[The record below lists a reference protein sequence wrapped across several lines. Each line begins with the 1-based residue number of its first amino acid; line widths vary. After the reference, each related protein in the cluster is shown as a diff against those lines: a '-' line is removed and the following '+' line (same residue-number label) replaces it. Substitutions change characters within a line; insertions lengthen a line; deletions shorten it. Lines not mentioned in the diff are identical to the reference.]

1 MGRKS
6 ALTQKQWK
14 EIEQRFYAGE
24 SASALAREFGISE
37 AAIRKR
43 FGARKCE
50 AKKLANQMVALEV
63 ELKECDLG
71 TKILAR
77 TYADKILAMQELSS
91 DVGINGLTVAK
102 RLGDVLTRKVAE
114 KTDDELMDVDHV
126 RQISAVGFAINAHS
140 KIGMD
145 MMVANAKQPKSPVD
159 DDQSAFLRELAGKLP
174 N

>member
-6 ALTQKQWK
+6 ALTAKQWK
-14 EIEQRFYAGE
+14 DIEVRFYAGE
-24 SASALAREFGISE
+24 SASALAREYGISE

-50 AKKLANQMVALEV
+50 AKALSIKIV
-63 ELKECDLG
+63 EFENDMKGADLG

-91 DVGINGLTVAK
+91 DVGINGLSLAK
-102 RLGDVLTRKVAE
+102 RIGDALNKVVE
-114 KTDDELMDVDHV
+114 NKKDGEILDEGAMRQLMT
-126 RQISAVGFAINAHS
+126 AGMTINTHS

-145 MMVANAKQPKSPVD
+145 MMIANAKQPRQPLD
-159 DDQSAFLRELAGKLP
+159 DNGAALLSEIAVRLP

>member
-1 MGRKS
+1 MARKS
-6 ALTQKQWK
+6 PLSAKQWK

-24 SASALAREFGISE
+24 TASSLAREFGVTE

-43 FGARKCE
+43 FGTKKKD
-50 AKKLANQMVALEV
+50 AKSLALQIVEV
-63 ELKECDLG
+63 ETKFNGSDLG
-71 TKILAR
+71 TKLLAR

-102 RLGDVLTRKVAE
+102 RLGDVLTKRVAE
-114 KTDDELMDVDHV
+114 KTDEELMDEGAI
-126 RQISAVGFAINAHS
+126 RQLMATGMAINAHS

-145 MMVANAKQPKSPVD
+145 MMVANNKQQKVPNT
-159 DDQSAFLRELAGKLP
+159 DDQAQFLRELAAKLP

>member
-1 MGRKS
+1 MARKS
-6 ALTQKQWK
+6 PLSPKQWK

-24 SASALAREFGISE
+24 RASALAREFGITE

-43 FGARKCE
+43 FGAKKKD
-50 AKKLANQMVALEV
+50 AKRLALQIVAV
-63 ELKECDLG
+63 ETEFNSSEMG

-77 TYADKILAMQELSS
+77 TYADKILAMQDLSS

-102 RLGDVLTRKVAE
+102 RLGDVLTKRVAE
-114 KTDDELMDVDHV
+114 KTDDELMEIEHM
-126 RQISAVGFAINAHS
+126 RQLMTAGLAINAHS

-145 MMVANAKQPKSPVD
+145 MMVANNKQPKTPET
-159 DDQSAFLRELAGKLP
+159 DDQAAFLRELSAKLP

>member
-1 MGRKS
+1 MARKS
-6 ALTQKQWK
+6 PLSAKQWK

-24 SASALAREFGISE
+24 RASALAREFGITE

-43 FGARKCE
+43 FGAKKKD
-50 AKKLANQMVALEV
+50 AKKLAIQIVAV
-63 ELKECDLG
+63 ETEFNDAEIG

-77 TYADKILAMQELSS
+77 TYADKILAMQDLSS

-102 RLGDVLTRKVAE
+102 RLGDVLTKRVAE
-114 KTDDELMDVDHV
+114 KTDEELMDEGAI
-126 RQISAVGFAINAHS
+126 RQLMATGMAINAHS

-145 MMVANAKQPKSPVD
+145 MMVANNKQPKTPETP
-159 DDQSAFLRELAGKLP
+159 DQAAFLREIAAKLP

>member
-6 ALTQKQWK
+6 ALTAKQWK

-24 SASALAREFGISE
+24 SASALAREFGITE

-43 FGARKCE
+43 FGARKIG
-50 AKKLANQMVALEV
+50 AKALSIKIV
-63 ELKECDLG
+63 EFENTMKETDLG

-77 TYADKILAMQELSS
+77 TYADKILAMQDLSS
-91 DVGINGLTVAK
+91 DVGINGLTLAK
-102 RLGDVLTRKVAE
+102 RLGDALNKQVELK
-114 KTDDELMDVDHV
+114 KDIELMDEGAM
-126 RQISAVGFAINAHS
+126 RQLMTAGMTINTHS

-145 MMVANAKQPKSPVD
+145 MMVANSKQPKELAPPD
-159 DDQSAFLRELAGKLP
+159 NNALLREISALLP